1 MPRIGTDEWVS
12 EQELRTEYYTGLTAP
27 ARRAFDRVG
36 PGPRFFVF
44 LGICA
49 LFPFLTDSAFLI
61 RVGVNVLLFA
71 LLALGLN
78 IVVGWAGLLDLGYIA
93 FYGFG
98 AYMYAWVSSDHFDIH
113 LPTELAIPLVVAA
126 SALLGLLL
134 GLPSWR
140 LVGDYLAITTLFFA
154 QIFVELALNLDR
166 INLPWREEP
175 LNLTGGPNGIPGIDR
190 MEIFGIEL
198 ADVRDYYF
206 LLLVLLALIACGLF
220 YLNDS
225 RTGRGWRASRE
236 DPLAAEL
243 MTTPVNRLKLLAFA
257 MGAAIAGLTG
267 SIFAAVQ
274 TGVFPQNFEVV
285 LLIMIYAALILGG
298 AGSIAG
304 AVLGAIVVASV
315 PEILRTPENARWL
328 FYGALV
334 AVLVATVRPWR
345 RLALVGAAVIAFGF
359 IVRGLVAWIWPEG
372 VAGEPAG
379 ETLGGFID
387 AWVVIPGNLENQELI
402 GNIAFVLL
410 VAAALTLTQLRGDA
424 RTILLVPTIYL
435 AAFVWENRL
444 IEQPSVTRQLL
455 FGAILVAMMTM
466 RPQGL
471 LGTPR
476 VENPI

>member
-1 MPRIGTDEWVS
+1 MPRIGTDEWV
-12 EQELRTEYYTGLTAP
+12 EQQELRTEYYTGLTAP

-36 PGPRFFVF
+36 PGPRFFAF

-49 LFPFLTDSAFLI
+49 LFPFLTDSPFLI

-78 IVVGWAGLLDLGYIA
+78 IVVGWAGLLDLGYVA

-98 AYMYAWVSSDHFDIH
+98 AYTYAWVSSGQFDIH
-113 LPTELAIPLVVAA
+113 LPTELAILIVVTA

-154 QIFVELALNLDR
+154 QIFVELTTNLDR
-166 INLPWREEP
+166 LQLPWMDEP
-175 LNLTGGPNGIPGIDR
+175 LDLTGGPNGIPGIDR
-190 MEIFGIEL
+190 MQILGIEL
-198 ADVRDYYF
+198 PGVRDYFF
-206 LLLVLLALIACGLF
+206 LLLIVFALVVIGL
-220 YLNDS
+220 YYVNES

-257 MGAAIAGLTG
+257 MGAAIAGLSG

-298 AGSIAG
+298 AGSISG
-304 AVLGAIVVASV
+304 AILGAIIVASV
-315 PEILRTPENARWL
+315 PEILRTPENARFL
-328 FYGALV
+328 FYAAAI
-334 AVLVATVRPWR
+334 AVLVATMRPWQ
-345 RLALVGAAVIAFGF
+345 RLAVVVGAVVAFG
-359 IVRGLVAWIWPEG
+359 VVVYQLVALAWPEG
-372 VAGEPAG
+372 VEG
-379 ETLGGFID
+379 ETAGGRFSGLLGS
-387 AWVVIPGNLENQELI
+387 WMVIPAENQELI

-410 VAAALTLTQLRGDA
+410 VAGVLALTQLRGDA
-424 RTILLVPTIYL
+424 RVMLLVPTLYL
-435 AAFVWENRL
+435 ASFVWENRL
-444 IEQPSVTRQLL
+444 IAQPSVTRQLL
-455 FGAILVAMMTM
+455 FGAILVAMMTR
-466 RPQGL
+466 RPHGL

-476 VENPI
+476 VENPV

>member
-1 MPRIGTDEWVS
+1 MPRIGTDEWV
-12 EQELRTEYYTGLTAP
+12 EQQELRTEYYTGLTAP

-44 LGICA
+44 HGICA
-49 LFPFLTDSAFLI
+49 LFPFQTDSPFLH

-78 IVVGWAGLLDLGYIA
+78 IVVGWAGLLDLGYVA

-98 AYMYAWVSSDHFDIH
+98 AYMYAWLSSNHFDVD
-113 LPTELAIPLVVAA
+113 LPTELTIPIVVTAA
-126 SALLGLLL
+126 ALLGLLL

-154 QIFVELALNLDR
+154 QIFVELTLNLDR
-166 INLPWREEP
+166 VNLPWREEP
-175 LNLTGGPNGIPGIDR
+175 LDLTGGPNGIPGLEPMRIFTID
-190 MEIFGIEL
+190 FHTL
-198 ADVRDYYF
+198 RDYYL
-206 LLLVLLALIACGLF
+206 LLLVLLALVTVGL
-220 YLNDS
+220 YYVNES

-257 MGAAIAGLTG
+257 MGAAIAGLSG

-298 AGSIAG
+298 AGSISG
-304 AVLGAIVVASV
+304 AILGAIIVASV
-315 PEILRTPENARWL
+315 PEILRTPENARFL
-328 FYGALV
+328 FYASAI
-334 AVLVATVRPWR
+334 AVLVATVRPWQ
-345 RLALVGAAVIAFGF
+345 RLAVVVAAVVAFGA
-359 IVRGLVAWIWPEG
+359 IVYQVVALVWPEG
-372 VAGEPAG
+372 VEGELAGGTFSGLLES
-379 ETLGGFID
+379 
-387 AWVVIPGNLENQELI
+387 WMVIPSENQELI

-410 VAAALTLTQLRGDA
+410 VAAILTLTQLHGDA
-424 RTILLVPTIYL
+424 RLVLLVPTLYL
-435 AAFVWENRL
+435 ASFVWENRL
-444 IEQPSVTRQLL
+444 IAQPSVTRQLL
-455 FGAILVAMMTM
+455 FGAILVAMMTR
-466 RPQGL
+466 RPHGL

>member
-1 MPRIGTDEWVS
+1 MPRIGTDEWV
-12 EQELRTEYYTGLTAP
+12 EQQELRTEYYTGLTAP

-36 PGPRFFVF
+36 PGPRFFAF
-44 LGICA
+44 LAICA
-49 LFPFLTDSAFLI
+49 AFPFLTDSPFLI

-98 AYMYAWVSSDHFDIH
+98 AYMYAWVSSSQFDVH
-113 LPTELAIPLVVAA
+113 LPTELAIPLVVTA

-166 INLPWREEP
+166 INLPWRDQP
-175 LNLTGGPNGIPGIDR
+175 LDLTGGPNGIPGLDPMRILTID
-190 MEIFGIEL
+190 FL
-198 ADVRDYYF
+198 QTRDYFF
-206 LLLVLLALIACGLF
+206 LLLVVFALVVVGL
-220 YLNDS
+220 YYVNES

-274 TGVFPQNFEVV
+274 TGVFPQNFEVT

-298 AGSIAG
+298 AGSISG
-304 AVLGAIVVASV
+304 AVLGAVIVASV
-315 PEILRTPENARWL
+315 PEILRTPENARLL
-328 FYGALV
+328 FYAALV
-334 AVLVATVRPWR
+334 AVLVATVRPWQ
-345 RLALVGAAVIAFGF
+345 RLAA
-359 IVRGLVAWIWPEG
+359 
-372 VAGEPAG
+372 
-379 ETLGGFID
+379 
-387 AWVVIPGNLENQELI
+387 
-402 GNIAFVLL
+402 
-410 VAAALTLTQLRGDA
+410 VAAATVVFGVAVHELVSLAWPAGDEGASAGGSLGWLLDSWILVPAEHQDTIGNVGFVLMVAGLLALTVLGGD
-424 RTILLVPTIYL
+424 RRLVVLVPTIYL

-444 IEQPSVTRQLL
+444 IAQPSVTRQLL
-455 FGAILVAMMTM
+455 FGALLVAMMTR
-466 RPQGL
+466 RPHGL

>member
-1 MPRIGTDEWVS
+1 MARIGTDEWVS

-36 PGPRFFVF
+36 PGPRFFAF

-49 LFPFLTDSAFLI
+49 VFPFLTDSAFLI

-71 LLALGLN
+71 LLAVGLN
-78 IVVGWAGLLDLGYIA
+78 IVVGWAGLLDLGYVA
-93 FYGFG
+93 FYGLG
-98 AYMYAWVSSDHFDIH
+98 AYMYAWVSSDQLGVH
-113 LPTELAIPLVVAA
+113 LPTELALPLVVAA

-166 INLPWREEP
+166 VNLPWRDEP
-175 LNLTGGPNGIPGIDR
+175 LDLTGGPNGIPGIDR
-190 MEIFGIEL
+190 MDFVGL
-198 ADVRDYYF
+198 QLDDVRDYYF
-206 LLLVLLALIACGLF
+206 LLLILLTLIVVGLF

-274 TGVFPQNFEVV
+274 TGVFPQNFEVT

-298 AGSIAG
+298 VGSISG
-304 AVLGAIVVASV
+304 AVLGAIVVAAV
-315 PEILRTPENARWL
+315 PEILRTPDNARWL

-334 AVLVATVRPWR
+334 AVLVATVRPWT
-345 RLALVGAAVIAFGF
+345 RLAIVAGAVIVFGLA
-359 IVRGLVAWIWPEG
+359 VHGLVAWIWPEG
-372 VAGEPAG
+372 VAGESPGGAFAG
-379 ETLGGFID
+379 LLD
-387 AWVVIPGNLENQELI
+387 SWVVIPAESQDTV

-410 VAAALTLTQLRGDA
+410 VAAVLCLTLLRGDE
-424 RTILLVPTIYL
+424 RLFLLVPTIYL

-455 FGAILVAMMTM
+455 FGAILVAMMTT
-466 RPQGL
+466 RPHGL

>member
-1 MPRIGTDEWVS
+1 VPRIGTDEWV
-12 EQELRTEYYTGLTAP
+12 EQQELRTERYTGLSAP

-36 PGPRFFVF
+36 PRPRFLAF
-44 LGICA
+44 LAICA
-49 LFPFLTDSAFLI
+49 LFPFLTDSPFLI

-98 AYMYAWVSSDHFDIH
+98 AYTYAWVSSNQFDVH
-113 LPTELAIPLVVAA
+113 LPTELAIPLVVTAC
-126 SALLGLLL
+126 ALLGLLL

-166 INLPWREEP
+166 VNLPWRDGP
-175 LNLTGGPNGIPGIDR
+175 LDLTGGPNGIPGLDPMRIFTID
-190 MEIFGIEL
+190 FL
-198 ADVRDYYF
+198 QTRDYFF
-206 LLLVLLALIACGLF
+206 LLLVLFALVAIGL
-220 YLNDS
+220 YYVNES

-236 DPLAAEL
+236 DPLAAAA

-267 SIFAAVQ
+267 SVFAAVQ

-298 AGSIAG
+298 AGSISG
-304 AVLGAIVVASV
+304 AVLGAIIVASV
-315 PEILRTPENARWL
+315 PEILRTPENARFL
-328 FYGALV
+328 FYAAAI
-334 AVLVATVRPWR
+334 AVLVATVRPWQ
-345 RLALVGAAVIAFGF
+345 RLGVVVAAVVAFGA
-359 IVRGLVAWIWPEG
+359 IVYQLVAVVW
-372 VAGEPAG
+372 PAG
-379 ETLGGFID
+379 VEGESAGGRFSGLLES
-387 AWVVIPGNLENQELI
+387 WMVIPPENQETI

-410 VAAALTLTQLRGDA
+410 VAAVLALTQLRGDA
-424 RTILLVPTIYL
+424 RVMLLVPTLYL
-435 AAFVWENRL
+435 ASFVWENRL
-444 IEQPSVTRQLL
+444 IAQPSVTRQLL
-455 FGAILVAMMTM
+455 FGAILVAMMTR
-466 RPQGL
+466 RPHGL

-476 VENPI
+476 VENPV

>member
-1 MPRIGTDEWVS
+1 MPRIGTDEWV
-12 EQELRTEYYTGLTAP
+12 EQQELRTEYYTGLTAP

-49 LFPFLTDSAFLI
+49 LFPFLTESPFLH

-78 IVVGWAGLLDLGYIA
+78 IVVGWAGLLDLGYVA

-98 AYMYAWVSSDHFDIH
+98 AYMYAWLSSNHFDVD
-113 LPTELAIPLVVAA
+113 LPTELTIPIVVTAA
-126 SALLGLLL
+126 ALLGLLL

-154 QIFVELALNLDR
+154 QIFVELTLNLDR
-166 INLPWREEP
+166 VNLPWREEP
-175 LNLTGGPNGIPGIDR
+175 LDLTGGPNGIPGLEPMRIFTID
-190 MEIFGIEL
+190 FHTL
-198 ADVRDYYF
+198 RDYYL
-206 LLLVLLALIACGLF
+206 LLLVLLALVTVGL
-220 YLNDS
+220 YYVNES

-257 MGAAIAGLTG
+257 MGAAIAGLSG

-298 AGSIAG
+298 AGSISG
-304 AVLGAIVVASV
+304 AILGAIIVASV
-315 PEILRTPENARWL
+315 PEILRTPENARFL
-328 FYGALV
+328 FYASAI
-334 AVLVATVRPWR
+334 AVLVATVRPWQ
-345 RLALVGAAVIAFGF
+345 RLAVVVAAVVAFGA
-359 IVRGLVAWIWPEG
+359 IVYQVVALVWPEG
-372 VAGEPAG
+372 VEGELAGGTFSGLLES
-379 ETLGGFID
+379 
-387 AWVVIPGNLENQELI
+387 WMVIPSENQELI

-410 VAAALTLTQLRGDA
+410 VAAILTLTQLHGDA
-424 RTILLVPTIYL
+424 RLVLLVPTLYL
-435 AAFVWENRL
+435 ASFVWENRL
-444 IEQPSVTRQLL
+444 IAQPSVTRQLL
-455 FGAILVAMMTM
+455 FGAILVAMMTR
-466 RPQGL
+466 RPHGL

>member
-1 MPRIGTDEWVS
+1 MPRIGTDEWVDQ
-12 EQELRTEYYTGLTAP
+12 QELRTEYYTGLTAP

-36 PGPRFFVF
+36 PGPRFFAF

-49 LFPFLTDSAFLI
+49 LFPFLTDSPFLI

-78 IVVGWAGLLDLGYIA
+78 IVVGWAGLLDLGYVA

-98 AYMYAWVSSDHFDIH
+98 AYMYAWISSDKFDIH
-113 LPTELAIPLVVAA
+113 LPTELAIPIVVTA

-166 INLPWREEP
+166 LQFPWMDEP
-175 LNLTGGPNGIPGIDR
+175 VNLTGGPNGIPGIDR
-190 MEIFGIEL
+190 MQILGIEL
-198 ADVRDYYF
+198 AGVRDYFF
-206 LLLVLLALIACGLF
+206 LLLIIFALVVVGL
-220 YLNDS
+220 YYVNES

-274 TGVFPQNFEVV
+274 TGVFPQNFEVT

-298 AGSIAG
+298 AGSISG
-304 AVLGAIVVASV
+304 AVLGAVIVASV
-315 PEILRTPENARWL
+315 PEILRTPENARLL
-328 FYGALV
+328 FYGALA
-334 AVLVATVRPWR
+334 AVLIATVRPWKR
-345 RLALVGAAVIAFGF
+345 FAVVVAAVAVFGVA
-359 IVRGLVAWIWPEG
+359 VRELVALAWPEG
-372 VAGEPAG
+372 VSGESAGGSLAWLLDSWVFIPEEEPV
-379 ETLGGFID
+379 TVVSLG
-387 AWVVIPGNLENQELI
+387 
-402 GNIAFVLL
+402 FVLL
-410 VAAALTLTQLRGDA
+410 VAAILALTQLKAEA
-424 RTILLVPTIYL
+424 RLILLVPTVYL
-435 AAFVWENRL
+435 AALIWENRL
-444 IEQPSVTRQLL
+444 IDQPSVTRQLL
-455 FGAILVAMMTM
+455 FGAILVAMMTR
-466 RPQGL
+466 RPHGL

-476 VENPI
+476 VESPI

>member
-1 MPRIGTDEWVS
+1 MPRIGSDEWVS

-36 PGPRFFVF
+36 PGPRFFAF
-44 LGICA
+44 LAVCA

-78 IVVGWAGLLDLGYIA
+78 IVVGWAGLLDLGYVA

-98 AYMYAWVSSDHFDIH
+98 AYMYAWVSSDQFDIH

-166 INLPWREEP
+166 INLPWRDEP
-175 LNLTGGPNGIPGIDR
+175 LDLTGGPNGIPGIDR
-190 MEIFGIEL
+190 MEIFGL
-198 ADVRDYYF
+198 QLSDVRDYYF
-206 LLLVLLALIACGLF
+206 LLLILLALIAVGLF

-298 AGSIAG
+298 AGSISG
-304 AVLGAIVVASV
+304 AVVGAIVVASV

-345 RLALVGAAVIAFGF
+345 RLAVVAGAVVVFGF
-359 IVRGLVAWIWPEG
+359 VVHGLVAWIWPAG
-372 VAGEPAG
+372 VEGEPAG
-379 ETLGGFID
+379 GTLGGLLD
-387 AWVVIPGNLENQELI
+387 SWVLLPVENPELLGNL
-402 GNIAFVLL
+402 AFVLL
-410 VAAALTLTQLRGDA
+410 VAATLALTQLSGDA
-424 RTILLVPTIYL
+424 RIILLVPTIYL
-435 AAFVWENRL
+435 ATFVWETRL

-455 FGAILVAMMTM
+455 FGAILVAMMIM

-471 LGTPR
+471 LGTAR
-476 VENPI
+476 VENPV

>member
-1 MPRIGTDEWVS
+1 MPRIGTDEWVDQ
-12 EQELRTEYYTGLTAP
+12 QELRTEYYTGLTAP

-49 LFPFLTDSAFLI
+49 LFPFLTDSPFLH

-98 AYMYAWVSSDHFDIH
+98 AYTYAWVSSGQFDIH
-113 LPTELAIPLVVAA
+113 LPTELAIPLVVVA

-154 QIFVELALNLDR
+154 QIFYELAVNLDR
-166 INLPWREEP
+166 INLPWRDEP
-175 LNLTGGPNGIPGIDR
+175 LDLTGGPNGIPGLDAMRIFTID
-190 MEIFGIEL
+190 FHTTK
-198 ADVRDYYF
+198 DYFF
-206 LLLVLLALIACGLF
+206 LLLVILALVMVAL
-220 YLNDS
+220 YYVNES

-298 AGSIAG
+298 AGSISG
-304 AVLGAIVVASV
+304 AILGAIIVASV
-315 PEILRTPENARWL
+315 PEILRTPENARFL
-328 FYGALV
+328 FYAAAI
-334 AVLVATVRPWR
+334 AVLIATVRPWQ
-345 RLALVGAAVIAFGF
+345 RLAVVAAAVIAFGAVVYQVVALVWPTGVEGELSGGRF
-359 IVRGLVAWIWPEG
+359 SGLLESWMV
-372 VAGEPAG
+372 VPA
-379 ETLGGFID
+379 
-387 AWVVIPGNLENQELI
+387 ENQELI

-410 VAAALTLTQLRGDA
+410 VAAILTLTQLRGDA
-424 RTILLVPTIYL
+424 RVILLVPTLYL
-435 AAFVWENRL
+435 ASFVWENRL
-444 IEQPSVTRQLL
+444 IAQPSVTRQLL
-455 FGAILVAMMTM
+455 FGAILVAMMTR
-466 RPQGL
+466 RPHGL

>member
-1 MPRIGTDEWVS
+1 MPRIGTDEWV
-12 EQELRTEYYTGLTAP
+12 EQQELRTEYYTGLTAP

-49 LFPFLTDSAFLI
+49 LFPFLTDSPFLH

-78 IVVGWAGLLDLGYIA
+78 IVVGWAGLLDLGYVA

-98 AYMYAWVSSDHFDIH
+98 AYMYAWLSSNHFDVD
-113 LPTELAIPLVVAA
+113 LPTELTIPIVVTAA
-126 SALLGLLL
+126 ALLGLLL

-154 QIFVELALNLDR
+154 QIFVELTLNLDR
-166 INLPWREEP
+166 VNLPWREEP
-175 LNLTGGPNGIPGIDR
+175 LDLTGGPNGIPGLEPMRIFTID
-190 MEIFGIEL
+190 FHTL
-198 ADVRDYYF
+198 RDYYL
-206 LLLVLLALIACGLF
+206 LLLVLLALVTVGL
-220 YLNDS
+220 YYVNES

-257 MGAAIAGLTG
+257 MGAAIAGLSG

-298 AGSIAG
+298 AGSISG
-304 AVLGAIVVASV
+304 AILGAIIVASV
-315 PEILRTPENARWL
+315 PEILRTPENARFL
-328 FYGALV
+328 FYASAI
-334 AVLVATVRPWR
+334 AVLVATVRPWQ
-345 RLALVGAAVIAFGF
+345 RLAVVVAAVVAFGA
-359 IVRGLVAWIWPEG
+359 IVYQVVALVWPEG
-372 VAGEPAG
+372 VEGELAGGTFSGLLES
-379 ETLGGFID
+379 
-387 AWVVIPGNLENQELI
+387 WMVIPSENQELI

-410 VAAALTLTQLRGDA
+410 VAAILTLTQLHGDA
-424 RTILLVPTIYL
+424 RLVLLVPTLYL
-435 AAFVWENRL
+435 ASFVWENRL
-444 IEQPSVTRQLL
+444 IAQPSVTRQLL
-455 FGAILVAMMTM
+455 FGAILVAMMTR
-466 RPQGL
+466 RPHGL

>member
-1 MPRIGTDEWVS
+1 MSRIGTDEWV
-12 EQELRTEYYTGLTAP
+12 EQQELRTEYYTGLTGP

-44 LGICA
+44 LAICA
-49 LFPFLTDSAFLI
+49 LFPFLTDSPFLH

-78 IVVGWAGLLDLGYIA
+78 IVVGWAGLLDLGYVA

-98 AYMYAWVSSDHFDIH
+98 AYMYAWLSSNHFDID
-113 LPTELAIPLVVAA
+113 LPTELTIPIVVTAA
-126 SALLGLLL
+126 ALLGLLL

-154 QIFVELALNLDR
+154 QIFVEPTLNLDR
-166 INLPWREEP
+166 VNLPWREEP
-175 LNLTGGPNGIPGIDR
+175 LDLTGGPNGIPGLEPMRIFTID
-190 MEIFGIEL
+190 FHTTK
-198 ADVRDYYF
+198 DYYF
-206 LLLVLLALIACGLF
+206 LLLFLLALVMVGL
-220 YLNDS
+220 YYVNES

-257 MGAAIAGLTG
+257 MGAAIAGLSG

-298 AGSIAG
+298 AGSISG
-304 AVLGAIVVASV
+304 AILGAIIVASV
-315 PEILRTPENARWL
+315 PEILRTPENARFL
-328 FYGALV
+328 FYAAAI
-334 AVLVATVRPWR
+334 AVLVATVRPWQ
-345 RLALVGAAVIAFGF
+345 RLAVVVAAVVAFGA
-359 IVRGLVAWIWPEG
+359 IVYQVVALAWPEG
-372 VAGEPAG
+372 VEGE
-379 ETLGGFID
+379 LSGGTFSGLLES
-387 AWVVIPGNLENQELI
+387 WMVVPGENQELI

-410 VAAALTLTQLRGDA
+410 VAAVLTLTQLRGDA
-424 RTILLVPTIYL
+424 RLVLLVPTLYL
-435 AAFVWENRL
+435 ASFVWENRL
-444 IEQPSVTRQLL
+444 INQPSVTRQLL
-455 FGAILVAMMTM
+455 FGAILVAMMTR
-466 RPQGL
+466 RPHGL

-476 VENPI
+476 VESPI